1 MHTYSTHM
9 LPIIAHA
16 NRHWPSVRIL
26 VRMRRYVKIAPHEN
40 RDEMGGDEGIGE
52 GEGERKLD

>member
-1 MHTYSTHM
+1 M

-16 NRHWPSVRIL
+16 NRHWPPVRIL